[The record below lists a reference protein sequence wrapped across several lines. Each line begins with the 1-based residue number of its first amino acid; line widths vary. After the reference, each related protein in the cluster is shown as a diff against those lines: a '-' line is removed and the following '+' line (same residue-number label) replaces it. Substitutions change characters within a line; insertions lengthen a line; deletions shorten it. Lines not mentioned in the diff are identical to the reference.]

1 MSRSPR
7 EEGND
12 FVSEKPRKKK
22 TRKDKETM
30 DKPSTGPKILGGKPP
45 LSVGELLCNK
55 SRWGR
60 GYDAQTATGDPVA
73 VFNENAIRWC
83 LGGAMRLVY
92 GHDAQLHQKM
102 TKLIND
108 WLLEHKEEFE
118 EADDVSLSGWN
129 DEPERTWKEIRQML
143 NATKV

>member
-1 MSRSPR
+1 
-7 EEGND
+7 
-12 FVSEKPRKKK
+12 
-22 TRKDKETM
+22 M

-92 GHDAQLHQKM
+92 GHNAELHQKM